1 MRGTILIRGQVS
13 KGRPRKREICVQ
25 PLEMGLFRV
34 VATGTPRGRIGCF
47 RLSLVPARPQFLPVP
62 WSGCATCLRGASTLE
77 AWGEALLHEGVAS
90 TRPLFTAS
98 PQGTKRGTQ

>member
-1 MRGTILIRGQVS
+1 MGGCKNKVSEIERRGNMNQGT
-13 KGRPRKREICVQ
+13 C
-25 PLEMGLFRV
+25 LEMGLFRV

-62 WSGCATCLRGASTLE
+62 WSGCATCLRGASTRE

-90 TRPLFTAS
+90 TRALFTAS